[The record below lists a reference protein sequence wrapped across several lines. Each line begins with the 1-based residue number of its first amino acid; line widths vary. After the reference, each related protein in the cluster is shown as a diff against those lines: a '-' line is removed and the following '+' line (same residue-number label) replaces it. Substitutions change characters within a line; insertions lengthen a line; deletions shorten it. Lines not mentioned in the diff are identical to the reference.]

1 MNSILTYIK
10 KMIGITEEYEHF
22 DVDIISH
29 INSTFVTLNQLGV
42 GPVTGF
48 YIEDKTAVWSDFIPE
63 DHWFFP
69 WIKTYVYSKVRLLFD
84 PPTNSAHLTSL
95 KETIAELEYR
105 IIIAVDSDP
114 NDAFSDYK
122 LDYTKLSNL
131 PSINGESL
139 VGNYDEKDP
148 TVKQINSSDV
158 ESIWNK
164 AFKE

>member
-48 YIEDKTAVWSDFIPE
+48 SIEDKTAVWSDFIPE

-69 WIKTYVYSKVRLLFD
+69 WIKTYVYSKVRLSFD

-148 TVKQINSSDV
+148 TVKPINSSDV